1 MYSLYIHIPFCR
13 RACYYCDFHFST
25 TLKRKGEM
33 VNALCEELIL
43 RKGEAVGS
51 ELQTIYLGG
60 GTPSILSYGELQQ
73 LFHTIFTHYK
83 VNTTAEITLEANPDD
98 FFRTTS
104 PEQFLKQLRS
114 LGINRLSLGVQ
125 SFF

>member
-1 MYSLYIHIPFCR
+1 
-13 RACYYCDFHFST
+13 
-25 TLKRKGEM
+25 M
-33 VNALCEELIL
+33 VDALCEELIL

-98 FFRTTS
+98 FLELLLPSNFWNNYALWVS
-104 PEQFLKQLRS
+104 IDS
-114 LGINRLSLGVQ
+114 V
-125 SFF
+125 